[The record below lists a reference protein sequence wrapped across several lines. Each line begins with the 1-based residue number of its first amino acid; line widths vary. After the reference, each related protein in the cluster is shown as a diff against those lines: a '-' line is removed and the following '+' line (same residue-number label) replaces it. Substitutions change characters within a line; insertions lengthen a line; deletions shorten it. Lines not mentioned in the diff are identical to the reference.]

1 MMAGMARA
9 DEERR
14 TEELLDALARRAAAE
29 PCVACAAPVCGH
41 AYVANVALGY
51 KNAPRCVPCLAK
63 GFDRDA
69 AGFLADVRGHVARRA
84 CLQAGWEWASANGG
98 TLDG

>member
-1 MMAGMARA
+1 V
-9 DEERR
+9 RR
-14 TEELLDALARRAAAE
+14 LRR
-29 PCVACAAPVCGH
+29 PGLRPRVRRH
-41 AYVANVALGY
+41 VALGY